1 MDAAVSAAREKL
13 NKATPL
19 KRDCG
24 RVCGARC
31 CRPLEGEETGM
42 LLFPG
47 EAEAYAGKPGWK
59 IVNTARGDI
68 VVCPGACD
76 REERPLSCR
85 LFPLLPVIGNDGTVR
100 VITDLQ
106 AKAVC
111 PLARQGIQTMDP
123 VFVSAV
129 REAGECLAGDP
140 RQAAFLEAL
149 CAEQEELRQFQ
160 IRLGGARDG
169 ETGAGGP
176 GSLR

>member
-59 IVNTARGDI
+59 IVNTARGDLLI
-68 VVCPGACD
+68 CSGTCD
-76 REERPLSCR
+76 REDRPLSCR
-85 LFPLLPVIGNDGTVR
+85 LFPLLPVIGDDGKVR
-100 VITDLQ
+100 AVTDLR

-111 PLARQGIQTMDP
+111 PLARQGKSAVDP
-123 VFVSAV
+123 DFAEAV
-129 REAGECLAGDP
+129 REAGEILAAEDE
-140 RQAAFLEAL
+140 QAVFLDMLEE
-149 CAEQEELRQFQ
+149 EQSELKELRN
-160 IRLGGARDG
+160 RLI
-169 ETGAGGP
+169 
-176 GSLR
+176 

>member
-85 LFPLLPVIGNDGTVR
+85 LFPLLPVIGDDGTVR
-100 VITDLQ
+100 VITDLR

-111 PLARQGIQTMDP
+111 PLARQGKNAMAPDFIE
-123 VFVSAV
+123 AV
-129 REAGECLAGDP
+129 REAGELLAEEDE
-140 RQAAFLEAL
+140 QAVFLDTLAE
-149 CAEQEELRQFQ
+149 EQEQLKELRKHFQ
-160 IRLGGARDG
+160 L
-169 ETGAGGP
+169 
-176 GSLR
+176 

>member
-1 MDAAVSAAREKL
+1 
-13 NKATPL
+13 
-19 KRDCG
+19 
-24 RVCGARC
+24 
-31 CRPLEGEETGM
+31 M

-100 VITDLQ
+100 VITDLR

-111 PLARQGIQTMDP
+111 PLARQGKNAMDP
-123 VFVSAV
+123 DFIEAV
-129 REAGECLAGDP
+129 REAGELLAKADE
-140 RQAAFLEAL
+140 QALFLDLLAD
-149 CAEQEELRQFQ
+149 EQEQLKELRKHF
-160 IRLGGARDG
+160 I
-169 ETGAGGP
+169 
-176 GSLR
+176 

>member
-13 NKATPL
+13 KNVTPL
-19 KRDCG
+19 KRNCG

-100 VITDLQ
+100 VITDLR

-111 PLARQGIQTMDP
+111 PLARQGKNAMDP
-123 VFVSAV
+123 DFIEAV
-129 REAGECLAGDP
+129 REAGELLAKADE
-140 RQAAFLEAL
+140 QALFLDLLAD
-149 CAEQEELRQFQ
+149 EQEQLKELRKHF
-160 IRLGGARDG
+160 I
-169 ETGAGGP
+169 
-176 GSLR
+176 